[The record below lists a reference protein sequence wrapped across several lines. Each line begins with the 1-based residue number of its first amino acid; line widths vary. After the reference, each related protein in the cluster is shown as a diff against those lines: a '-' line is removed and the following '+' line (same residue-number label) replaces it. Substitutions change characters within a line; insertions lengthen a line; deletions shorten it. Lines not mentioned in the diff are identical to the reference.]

1 MSETISQMTQVQPS
15 ASLLVPAV
23 DMSAPVGEKNVALAL
38 GSIFGGGR
46 VFVVSGVPSIAAN
59 PGDLAVNQA
68 GAAGSRLFIFTAAS
82 GWLGVV

>member
-1 MSETISQMTQVQPS
+1 MGETISQLTQVQPS
-15 ASLLVPAV
+15 SALLIPAV

-38 GSIFGGGR
+38 GTIFGGGR
-46 VFVVSGVPSIAAN
+46 LFVVSGTPTVAAN

-68 GAAGSRLFIFTAAS
+68 GVPGSRLFIFTAAG